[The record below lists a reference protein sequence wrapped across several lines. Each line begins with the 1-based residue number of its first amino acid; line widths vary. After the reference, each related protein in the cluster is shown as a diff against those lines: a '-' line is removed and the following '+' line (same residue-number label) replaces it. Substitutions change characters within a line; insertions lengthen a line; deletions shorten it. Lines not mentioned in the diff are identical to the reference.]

1 MVRTQPLPLSQPV
14 GVRPAPGPGQDMTP
28 TLLRERWAS
37 SRRMSVVDFYGH
49 GSNMGDW
56 ACFSNFYDQTSCPF
70 DFVLPREFG
79 VGLSDAQR
87 TTRCTCSEKAIML
100 CKAAIMGDSRSYA
113 AIRGAS
119 SPPQAKALGRGV
131 QGFNDDL
138 WHAVV
143 CSVAFEVVFQKFSK
157 TPTLQPLLLA
167 TGEKLMCEAT
177 SNDRYWGIGINRGDQ
192 RCQNPSQ
199 WRGAN
204 ILGWALMEVRSA
216 LRAGVPASEQA
227 PKLPQQPSSMLDQHE
242 KAFLKSC
249 KVVREIWKLENL
261 KSSGEKL
268 NVMQEQKLNK
278 KEDTLK
284 DVRDTL
290 ENLAEDSALRQK
302 NEDVMQAAIA
312 ELDVPKQSPIVVETQ
327 AEPQVAVGDGEK
339 DLPSEV
345 TGENNAD
352 GQKCGKSRGKRGGVS
367 HAIRKY
373 RADHAGA

>member
-1 MVRTQPLPLSQPV
+1 
-14 GVRPAPGPGQDMTP
+14 
-28 TLLRERWAS
+28 
-37 SRRMSVVDFYGH
+37 
-49 GSNMGDW
+49 MG
-56 ACFSNFYDQTSCPF
+56 
-70 DFVLPREFG
+70 
-79 VGLSDAQR
+79 
-87 TTRCTCSEKAIML
+87 
-100 CKAAIMGDSRSYA
+100 
-113 AIRGAS
+113 
-119 SPPQAKALGRGV
+119 
-131 QGFNDDL
+131 GFNDDL

-177 SNDRYWGIGINRGDQ
+177 SNDRNWGIGINRGDQ

-216 LRAGVPASEQA
+216 LRAGVPAPEQA
-227 PKLPQQPSSMLDQHE
+227 RGMPGAVSRSSSQPKLPLQPSSMLDQHE

-249 KVVREIWKLENL
+249 KVVREVWKLENL

-268 NVMQEQKLNK
+268 DVKQEQKLNK
-278 KEDTLK
+278 KEVALK

-327 AEPQVAVGDGEK
+327 AEPQVAVGNGEK

-345 TGENNAD
+345 TGEKNAD
-352 GQKCGKSRGKRGGVS
+352 GKKCGKSRGKRGGVS